1 MIDTHYDIIRQTI
14 AQLNLQWARV
24 MPPATDE
31 AIAHCNR
38 RFTNLGLPTLP
49 EGYIRFLKI
58 TNGLSFNGMD
68 VFGTTNCEI
77 VEQNIQQNLVFHY
90 YKEVDN
96 LLFFGRIDDDVYT
109 YHAGTGHYESRD
121 INGFEVWDEY
131 DTFEAFFIGE
141 MRHWLL

>member
-31 AIAHCNR
+31 GIAHCNR

-68 VFGTTNCEI
+68 VFGTTNSEI
-77 VEQNIQQNLVFHY
+77 VKQNIQQNTVFHY
-90 YKEVDN
+90 YIEVAK
-96 LLFFGRIDDDVYT
+96 LVIFERIDAT
-109 YHAGTGHYESRD
+109 
-121 INGFEVWDEY
+121 
-131 DTFEAFFIGE
+131 
-141 MRHWLL
+141 M